1 MTSTTPKPKKSLP
14 LRLIIILITLVG
26 LNLIVSIQIARWS
39 LSWLPVAASTAAP
52 YVDGLFSLEVGM
64 GAFLFIGCVGFIL
77 WSVII
82 NRADKYDESDGLPI
96 EGNTKL
102 EIIWTIIPFIIVMAL
117 AVYSIDI
124 NGKLDTL
131 GPKNKYD
138 VADEQSPQAV
148 ATLDELSEIGPIEVI
163 SRQWNWEFVYPNGVR
178 SSELHLPINQRA
190 NFLLTSKDVIHSLY
204 IPAFRLK
211 QDIIPGSVISYSITP
226 TREGRYRLRDAH
238 FSGAYFSENQTHV
251 IVQSEQNFE
260 SWLEL
265 TNSKPLVP
273 GLSPGTV
280 FYQKRLSKGNKGWAT
295 VPPAPPPMVNDPG
308 NPEETH
314 EA

>member
-77 WSVII
+77 WSVIV

-251 IVQSEQNFE
+251 IVQSEQSFE

>member
-77 WSVII
+77 WSVIV

-251 IVQSEQNFE
+251 IVQSEQNRATYGIFVE
-260 SWLEL
+260 ICFARILL
-265 TNSKPLVP
+265 
-273 GLSPGTV
+273 GTTEI
-280 FYQKRLSKGNKGWAT
+280 A
-295 VPPAPPPMVNDPG
+295 
-308 NPEETH
+308 
-314 EA
+314 

>member
-77 WSVII
+77 WSVIV

-163 SRQWNWEFVYPNGVR
+163 SRQWNWE
-178 SSELHLPINQRA
+178 
-190 NFLLTSKDVIHSLY
+190 LY
-204 IPAFRLK
+204 IQMVCEVLNYICPSTNA
-211 QDIIPGSVISYSITP
+211 
-226 TREGRYRLRDAH
+226 
-238 FSGAYFSENQTHV
+238 QT
-251 IVQSEQNFE
+251 FC
-260 SWLEL
+260 
-265 TNSKPLVP
+265 
-273 GLSPGTV
+273 
-280 FYQKRLSKGNKGWAT
+280 
-295 VPPAPPPMVNDPG
+295 
-308 NPEETH
+308 
-314 EA
+314 

>member
-77 WSVII
+77 WSVIV

-251 IVQSEQNFE
+251 IVQSEQNFK

>member
-77 WSVII
+77 WSVIV

-308 NPEETH
+308 NPEDTH